1 MRSMHTFTS
10 WQLAQNIMMHEFIAQ
25 NDDLLVR
32 FPLWLQQNRTIK
44 EFDFLSQG
52 EINKMIKL
60 FDLAADVETDKELQ
74 FI

>member
-1 MRSMHTFTS
+1 MRDMQNFSS

-25 NDDLLVR
+25 NEDLLDR
-32 FPLWLQQNRTIK
+32 FPLWLQHNRHIK
-44 EFDFLSQG
+44 EFDLLPKS

-60 FDLAADVETDKELQ
+60 FDLAADVETDKDLQ

>member
-1 MRSMHTFTS
+1 MRDMQNFSS

-25 NDDLLVR
+25 NDDLLDR
-32 FPLWLQQNRTIK
+32 FPLWLQQNRSIK

-52 EINKMIKL
+52 EINNMIKL
-60 FDLAADVETDKELQ
+60 FDPAADVEIDKELQ

>member
-1 MRSMHTFTS
+1 MRDMQNFSS

-25 NDDLLVR
+25 NDDLLDR

-60 FDLAADVETDKELQ
+60 FDPAADVETDKELQ

>member
-1 MRSMHTFTS
+1 MRDMQNFSS

-25 NDDLLVR
+25 NDDLLDR

-44 EFDFLSQG
+44 EFDFLSHG

-60 FDLAADVETDKELQ
+60 FDPAADVETDKELQ

>member
-1 MRSMHTFTS
+1 MQNFSS

-25 NDDLLVR
+25 NDDLLDR
-32 FPLWLQQNRTIK
+32 FPLWLQHNRSIK

-60 FDLAADVETDKELQ
+60 FDPAADVEIDRTLQ